1 MFDPVEQTMQANCY
15 QTLGTHRGQVLTIV
29 AAAHL
34 VGKLW
39 PMLIRLTYVPPVDTL
54 CIGSMPDRMLGRGR
68 TVRRPQGKRAGCP
81 LPMVAARSHLRFLI
95 ELFAPRRCHL
105 ASASSFGPGLGR
117 RLATSPLP

>member
-1 MFDPVEQTMQANCY
+1 MFDPVKQTMQANCY

-68 TVRRPQGKRAGCP
+68 TVRRPSGQKG
-81 LPMVAARSHLRFLI
+81 LAARYRWWPLGLAFVFLMSCS
-95 ELFAPRRCHL
+95 RRVGVTRPVPPHSGQTL
-105 ASASSFGPGLGR
+105 AG
-117 RLATSPLP
+117 TSPLP